1 MKLANAA
8 NYFDNDVVYD
18 GYTNVQLFR
27 AQFSSYEGAQPDGSF
42 QRRRVISL
50 NPVLTV
56 PARRV
61 IKVYGDRWV
70 MGVPVED
77 GWKGRTIRKTA
88 ACKLATD
95 YYEVL
100 TPGQAA
106 LRTAGSVSVYAYTEY
121 VKDTVNTPT
130 DSDYDPQY
138 LVAFGEKVA
147 DGMFLKSADHYL
159 RVRSAYSEPSGFE
172 HVTADEIAYS
182 YGGNFTD
189 GELYGR
195 NCEVNVTFSGTYNPI
210 TDSDAAGAATTGI
223 LMDMYKMYRYGTQ
236 ADFKNT
242 PGDMTL
248 IVAKSAVTPLVG
260 RQATIGGIK
269 WQIMGITAWQDAWN
283 LHLRRV

>member
-8 NYFDNDVVYD
+8 KYFDNDVVYD
-18 GYTNVQLFR
+18 GYTNLQLFK

-42 QRRRVISL
+42 QRRRVISMAPTL
-50 NPVLTV
+50 SV
-56 PARRV
+56 PLRRV
-61 IKVYGDRWV
+61 IKVYNDRWV
-70 MGVPVED
+70 MGIPVED
-77 GWKGRTIRKTA
+77 GWKGKTIRKTA

-95 YYEVL
+95 L
-100 TPGQAA
+100 FDLRTPGQAA
-106 LRTAGSVSVYAYTEY
+106 LRTAGTPIYGYAEY

-138 LVAFGEKVA
+138 LVALGEQVA
-147 DGMFLKSADHYL
+147 DGMFLKSDDKYL
-159 RVRSAYSEPSGFE
+159 RVRSAYAEASGFE
-172 HVTADEIAYS
+172 HFTCDEIAYS
-182 YGGNFTD
+182 YGGDYTE
-189 GELYGR
+189 GELFGR

-210 TDSDAAGAATTGI
+210 TDTDAAGAATTGI
-223 LMDMYKMYRYGTQ
+223 LMDMYKMYRYATQ

-260 RQATIGGIK
+260 RQATIGSVK

>member
-8 NYFDNDVVYD
+8 KYFDNDVVYD
-18 GYTNVQLFR
+18 GYTNAQIFK

-42 QRRRVISL
+42 QRRRVISMDPSL
-50 NPVLTV
+50 SA

-61 IKVYGDRWV
+61 IKVYNDRWV
-70 MGVPVED
+70 MGIPVED
-77 GWKGRTIRKTA
+77 GWKGRTIRRTA

-106 LRTAGSVSVYAYTEY
+106 LRTAGTVNVYAYTEY

-138 LVAFGEKVA
+138 LVAFGEKIA

-159 RVRSAYSEPSGFE
+159 RVRSAYPEPSGFE
-172 HVTADEIAYS
+172 HVTADEIEYS
-182 YGGNFTD
+182 YGGDFTD

-195 NCEVNVTFSGTYNPI
+195 NCEVTAAFSGTYNPV
-210 TDSDAAGAATTGI
+210 TDTDAAGVTTTGI
-223 LMDMYKMYRYGTQ
+223 LLDMYKLYRYATA
-236 ADFKNT
+236 ADAKNG

-248 IVAKSAVTPLVG
+248 VVAKSAITPLPG
-260 RQATIGGIK
+260 RTVTIAGLSWKIFGVSGH
-269 WQIMGITAWQDAWN
+269 MDAWN
-283 LHLRRV
+283 LHLRRG